1 MRRGLLIGVA
11 LWWLAV
17 IGGALLYA
25 GGAQA
30 QGSRRTPGRP
40 GVRSA
45 APTSQGV
52 SGTLAQ
58 TTGLSPSEVTTQD
71 VCPPVGPGYA
81 RCVAKTLVLRSDHAH
96 VHPHVH
102 GHASLGRVVA
112 RPASIASSAPPDA
125 GTPAWLQE
133 AYDLTYLS
141 QSGGVGDTVAV
152 VDAYDDPDAEAD
164 LGTYRSKFGL
174 PPCTT
179 ANGCFTKVNQ
189 MGNTGPLPGQD
200 SDWEQ
205 EISTDLDAVSALC
218 PNCNILLVEANSN
231 NITDLRAGMQT
242 AATLGADQI
251 SDSWTSKVSN
261 RVPPG
266 TYSFPG
272 VATVA
277 GAGDDGYPG
286 AGTDDYPA
294 AFPGV
299 TAAGGTTLAPSSGS
313 GGARGF
319 SEGAWSGSGSG
330 CDLLLAK
337 PSYQNDSG
345 CGGRSYADLS
355 ADADPTTGLEVYD
368 SGNGGWLM
376 DGGTSLAAPLIA
388 AYYAIT
394 GVPASSAQPGSPVSA
409 EWAYTDSALLNDPTS
424 GSNGTCAT
432 NIAYICTAGVGYDG
446 PTGVGSIS
454 GAVLS
459 GAPGLGGPGFGSG
472 STATYTQS
480 TGSRSA
486 NLVGGIYP
494 NGLDTSWWVQYGTST
509 AYGQQTAA
517 TDIGSG
523 TAPVA
528 VTGSLSQLNPGTTYH
543 YRLVASNTDGTT
555 YGYDYTFTTGSGP
568 HAALTHAPA
577 VAAPGWS
584 VSFNG
589 AGSTDDGGSITSY
602 SWDFG
607 DGSTA
612 GGATGSASHTYASAG
627 VYTVRL
633 TVGDTAGLTS
643 TTTQTITV
651 DAAPSASFA
660 AAPNPATVG
669 SGIAFDGRGSGDTLG
684 SITAYS
690 WTFGDGAAAS
700 GATASHVYGA
710 PGTYAVSLTVT
721 NDVGQTNTT
730 SRTVTVYGPPP
741 PPTAS
746 VAPAS
751 NVSHTMTIKP
761 PSFTSSVSIPKR
773 QKIAAVL
780 KHGLRVVV
788 STSER
793 CEAIVQITTPV
804 QSGAHGRVSAASTV
818 LARVTRRIGAGPST
832 ITLKLGPAAA
842 RKLRGRE
849 RVQITVRVMLNDAYG
864 RTLTRTAKATLA
876 S

>member
-1 MRRGLLIGVA
+1 MRRALLIGIA
-11 LWWLAV
+11 LSCLAV
-17 IGGALLYA
+17 IAGALPYA
-25 GGAQA
+25 GPAQA
-30 QGSRRTPGRP
+30 QGSRKTRGGP

-45 APTSQGV
+45 PPTSQAV

-58 TTGLSPSEVTTQD
+58 TTGLSPSQVTTQD
-71 VCPPVGPGYA
+71 VCPPAAPGYA
-81 RCVAKTLVLRSDHAH
+81 RCVAKTLVLRSDHAR

-102 GHASLGRVVA
+102 QHASLGRVVA
-112 RPASIASSAPPDA
+112 RPTSIASSAPPDA

-141 QSGGVGDTVAV
+141 QSGGGNDTVAV
-152 VDAYDDPDAEAD
+152 VDAYDDPGAEAD
-164 LGTYRSKFGL
+164 LGTYRSTFGL

-189 MGNTGPLPGQD
+189 MGNAAPLPGQD
-200 SDWEQ
+200 SAWEQ
-205 EISTDLDAVSALC
+205 EMSNDLDAVSALC
-218 PNCNILLVEANSN
+218 PNCHILLVEANSN

-242 AATLGADQI
+242 AAMLGADQI

-277 GAGDDGYPG
+277 GTGDSGYPG

-299 TAAGGTTLAPSSGS
+299 TAAGGTTLTPSSGS

-319 SEGAWSGSGSG
+319 SEGAWSGTGSG
-330 CDLLLAK
+330 CDLLLPK
-337 PSYQNDSG
+337 PSYQTDGG

-355 ADADPTTGLEVYD
+355 ADADPTTGLEFYD

-376 DGGTSLAAPLIA
+376 GGGTSLAAPLIA

-394 GVPASSAQPGSPVSA
+394 GAPASSAQPGSSVSA
-409 EWAYTDSALLNDPTS
+409 QWAYSNSALLNDPTS
-424 GSNGTCAT
+424 GSNGTCAA

-454 GAVLS
+454 GAVVS
-459 GAPGLGGPGFGSG
+459 GAPGIGGPGFGSG
-472 STATYTQS
+472 SSATYTQS
-480 TGSRSA
+480 TGAASA
-486 NLVGGIYP
+486 NLAGGVYP
-494 NGLDTSWWVQYGTST
+494 NGLDTTWWVQYGTST
-509 AYGQQTAA
+509 TYGQETAHTGIA
-517 TDIGSG
+517 SG

-528 VTGSLSQLNPGTTYH
+528 VAGSLSHLNPGTTYH
-543 YRLVASNTDGTT
+543 YRLVASNADGTT

-568 HAALTHAPA
+568 HAAFTLTPT
-577 VAAPGWS
+577 VAAPGS
-584 VSFNG
+584 PVSLD
-589 AGSTDDGGSITSY
+589 ATASTDDGASITSY

-607 DGSTA
+607 DG
-612 GGATGSASHTYASAG
+612 GGAAGATASHAYASPG

-651 DAAPSASFA
+651 DAVPTASFA
-660 AAPNPATVG
+660 AAPNPANAG
-669 SGIAFDGRGSGDTLG
+669 SGIVFDARGSSDTLG

-741 PPTAS
+741 PAAS
-746 VAPAS
+746 VGPAS
-751 NVSHTMTIKP
+751 NVSHTITIKP
-761 PSFTSSVSIPKR
+761 PSFTSGVSIPKR

-793 CEAIVQITTPV
+793 CEAIVQITMPA
-804 QSGAHGRVSAASTV
+804 QSGGHGRVSAASTV
-818 LARVTRRIGAGPST
+818 LARVTRRIGAGTST

-842 RKLRGRE
+842 RKLRGRG
-849 RVQITVRVMLNDAYG
+849 RVQITVRVTLKDAYG
-864 RTLTRTAKATLA
+864 RTLTRTAKATLG